1 MVIIDLDHG
10 LHHFLLSLAT
20 RGDLAPYYS
29 LHVKPQKQRL
39 ASSLAQRAQH
49 LHKQIP
55 DPITRCRSRRSAQGM
70 PTTGA
75 P

>member
-1 MVIIDLDHG
+1 MRPSTISIVDFTILKNLGESSTLFIIAG
-10 LHHFLLSLAT
+10 EATGRAT
-20 RGDLAPYYS
+20 RLPGVHS
-29 LHVKPQKQRL
+29 ICTSK
-39 ASSLAQRAQH
+39 
-49 LHKQIP
+49 IP